1 MRNLLPWSTVL
12 QSENEMRP
20 LIDHVAQILLPPPD
34 VLQEPRILTLAAAQ
48 LILSISSQCRPKYM
62 LDCTNI
68 KQLMQ
73 NSTNLSYL
81 DRHAETLTRNAIINC
96 FVLPWPNC
104 MPAEQELEKRTF
116 LLQEYIHSLSRD
128 LLNID
133 HTLSSDGQQEKIT
146 KVVIVTLPMLK
157 DIADFHR
164 ESNSS
169 VKQMIAAAYRPI
181 IAKSLLIFNQNGS
194 NVEEVAN
201 YILNF
206 SLSVIQTLQI
216 QLGATSVREMLD
228 LFVEATMR

>member
-1 MRNLLPWSTVL
+1 
-12 QSENEMRP
+12 
-20 LIDHVAQILLPPPD
+20 
-34 VLQEPRILTLAAAQ
+34 
-48 LILSISSQCRPKYM
+48 
-62 LDCTNI
+62 
-68 KQLMQ
+68 
-73 NSTNLSYL
+73 
-81 DRHAETLTRNAIINC
+81 
-96 FVLPWPNC
+96 

-228 LFVEATMR
+228 LFVEATMRWVLIEFPVFKFYDFLTFSVSVFSEQFSTRRLKRVEKLMQMLLLVVQQPGSLGMHLLPSVLHFALTYVAPMLTQGKSLNDYYDTALTLYSLFDG